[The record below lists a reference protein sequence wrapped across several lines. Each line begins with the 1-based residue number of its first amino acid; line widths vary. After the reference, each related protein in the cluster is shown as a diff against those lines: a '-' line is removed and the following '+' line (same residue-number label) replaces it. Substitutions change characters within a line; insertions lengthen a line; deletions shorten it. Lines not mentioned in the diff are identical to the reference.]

1 MRTAKI
7 SKNPIPH
14 DSFLPLKINPSSIKT
29 RASLGCSITA
39 EQYSKM
45 ASQEIMISKAQ
56 PCSGSIQISGAKNAA
71 LPLMAACLLTDQPVV
86 LENVPKISD
95 IDVMKKQLE
104 SYGVN
109 VEQDGRVL
117 QAIDGQTN
125 FSPENSRGS
134 KTRGS
139 FLVLG
144 PLLARFKEAKVHRP
158 GGCQIGTNGRPV
170 NFHIDALQ
178 EMGAEIVQNSDY
190 VWLKAD
196 DGLQR
201 AQIHFPRISVGA
213 TETVIMAACLADGQT
228 VITHAAVEPE
238 IIDLIKMLN
247 EMGMNGNIS
256 VYESR
261 NMIVING
268 RRGVLLNGCTHT
280 VIPGM
285 FLV

>member
-1 MRTAKI
+1 MM
-7 SKNPIPH
+7 N
-14 DSFLPLKINPSSIKT
+14 
-29 RASLGCSITA
+29 
-39 EQYSKM
+39 
-45 ASQEIMISKAQ
+45 QEIMISEARE
-56 PCSGSIQISGAKNAA
+56 CSGSIQISGAKNAA
-71 LPLMAACLLTDQPVV
+71 LPLMAACLLTDKQVV

-95 IDVMKKQLE
+95 IDMMEKQLE

-109 VEQDGRVL
+109 VQRDGTRCALQL

-170 NFHIDALQ
+170 NYHIDALQ

-196 DGLQR
+196 DGLQG